1 MKVGLK
7 NIALILFIG
16 IVAANLSGCETLK
29 KKFIRKKSSKKV
41 SPVLVPQDY
50 RGIYPNDVLYNNH
63 FNYWR
68 AWTEDLINCLDTKAS
83 NKRERLAAARAVE
96 DLQRMQDLLTG
107 NKKEE
112 LTKYIKFYEGV
123 QRKVELGQPG
133 EIDASNI
140 RNDLESRRRV
150 IMRKFEPKEV
160 KEYILKEE
168 EAVKPIQTT
177 EQTLPPSGKVLVEE
191 TLPEK

>member
-16 IVAANLSGCETLK
+16 IVAVNLSGCETLK

-50 RGIYPNDVLYNNH
+50 RGIYPNDILYSNH

-68 AWTEDLINCLDTKAS
+68 TWTEDLINCLDTKAS
-83 NKRERLAAARAVE
+83 NKREKLAAARAVE
-96 DLQRMQDLLTG
+96 DLERMQDLLTG
-107 NKKEE
+107 DKKDE
-112 LTKYIKFYEGV
+112 LTKYITFYEDV
-123 QRKVELGQPG
+123 QRRVELGQPNDN
-133 EIDASNI
+133 DASRM

-160 KEYILKEE
+160 KAYILKEE
-168 EAVKPIQTT
+168 EPVKPIQTT
-177 EQTLPPSGKVLVEE
+177 EQTLPRSGG
-191 TLPEK
+191 TLPKK

>member
-1 MKVGLK
+1 MKNAFK
-7 NIALILFIG
+7 KIALLLTIG
-16 IVAANLSGCETLK
+16 VIAVHLSGCETLK
-29 KKFIRKKSSKKV
+29 KKFVRKKSPTKV
-41 SPVLVPQDY
+41 TPVLVPQDY
-50 RGIYPNDVLYNNH
+50 KGIYPNDVLYSNH

-68 AWTEDLINCLDTKAS
+68 SWTEDLINCLDTKAS
-83 NKRERLAAARAVE
+83 NKREKLAAARAVE

-107 NKKEE
+107 PKKEE

-123 QRKVELGQPG
+123 QREVELGQP
-133 EIDASNI
+133 DNAVASNI

-160 KEYILKEE
+160 KEYILREE
-168 EAVKPIQTT
+168 EPVKPIHTT
-177 EQTLPPSGKVLVEE
+177 EQTLSPAG